1 MNQAH
6 QVHLLKMLDDVHKL
20 VRNRRFKESKAGQ
33 KNVKIQC
40 TRRDNRGFTK
50 ELYFNPGIYFDDQDN
65 MIVSRQGPENTDGY
79 SDASE
84 PSTNKTKRNQD
95 PNRHRGDS
103 STPSPEK

>member
-6 QVHLLKMLDDVHKL
+6 QVHLLKMLDEVHKQ
-20 VRNRRFKESKAGQ
+20 VRNYRFYESKSGQ

-50 ELYFNPGIYFDDQDN
+50 ELYFNPGIYFDNKDR
-65 MIVSRQGPENTDGY
+65 MIVSRQGYLE
-79 SDASE
+79 ASE
-84 PSTNKTKRNQD
+84 SSTYKAKRNQD
-95 PNRHRGDS
+95 RNRHRGDS